1 MYGEKYRVL
10 RSLNTAGTV
19 TLAESTA
26 DGRRYVLKELTEE
39 STSIYRRI
47 SELPPQEN
55 LMQVHE
61 ILRQDGHNVAVCDF
75 AEGKPLDELLES
87 GRVFPID
94 ELCSI
99 ISQLCRAAEHLHHN
113 GIIHRD
119 INPKN
124 IILDENLHL
133 TLIDY
138 GISRLFTGN
147 REQDTTLYGTE
158 GFAPPEQYGF
168 RETRFT
174 ADIYAIGVVLKLL
187 LNVCSNCPPA
197 QEVFLRNI
205 AAKCTRFVPEKRF
218 RNAAAIRRAINCS
231 RCVFPVG
238 IAAACTVA
246 CAGVIAAVLMLNITD
261 ADVPK
266 NAVETSVST
275 MAQIITTPVE
285 TSASTTAQ
293 TTTIPVET
301 SALTTAQTTTIPVET
316 STSTTAQT
324 TTIPV
329 ETSTSTTAQTTT
341 IPVETSTSTTVHT
354 VTTPAVTTAS
364 TTAQTV
370 TNIVTEVTQPQEL
383 HTSDMDN
390 PNKITVTTE
399 INERGYYEDIFEYQF
414 YDDPMVHG
422 EWCWLTSIS
431 TDLLTP
437 QLTADLIKD
446 NIFLGD
452 NIFSTLS
459 FGDNGEA
466 QCILYDGTET
476 PCGVRWTN
484 GFLICEYVEGTAAQQ
499 LFALTLDGEEF
510 LFVAVKTGDF
520 SRENKVLFYEVYTRA
535 E

>member
-1 MYGEKYRVL
+1 MYGEKYRAL

-124 IILDENLHL
+124 IILDEKLHL

-138 GISRLFTGN
+138 GISRLFSGN

-174 ADIYAIGVVLKLL
+174 ADIYAIGVILKLL

-197 QEVFLRNI
+197 KEVFLRNI

-218 RNAAAIRRAINCS
+218 RNAAAIRRAVNCS
-231 RCVFPVG
+231 RCVFPAG

-285 TSASTTAQ
+285 TS
-293 TTTIPVET
+293 
-301 SALTTAQTTTIPVET
+301 
-316 STSTTAQT
+316 TSTTAQT

-354 VTTPAVTTAS
+354 VTPPAVTTAS

-370 TNIVTEVTQPQEL
+370 TNIATEVTQPQEL

-399 INERGYYEDIFEYQF
+399 INERGYYEDIYEYQF

-431 TDLLTP
+431 TELLTP
-437 QLTADLIKD
+437 QLTTDLIKD

-466 QCILYDGTET
+466 RCILYDGTET
-476 PCGVRWTN
+476 PCEVRWTN

>member
-1 MYGEKYRVL
+1 MFGEKYRIL

-26 DGRRYVLKELTEE
+26 DGRKYVLKELTEE

-47 SELPPQEN
+47 SEIPPQEN

-61 ILRQDGHNVAVCDF
+61 ILRQDGHSTAVCEF
-75 AEGKPLDELLES
+75 AKGNPLDELLES

-138 GISRLFTGN
+138 DISRLFTGN

-174 ADIYAIGVVLKLL
+174 ADIYAIGMVLKLL

-205 AAKCTRFVPEKRF
+205 AAKCTRFVPEKRY
-218 RNAAAIRRAINCS
+218 RSAAAIRRAINCS
-231 RCVFPVG
+231 RCVFPAG

-246 CAGVIAAVLMLNITD
+246 CAGIIAVILMLNSTD

-301 SALTTAQTTTIPVET
+301 S
-316 STSTTAQT
+316 
-324 TTIPV
+324 
-329 ETSTSTTAQTTT
+329 
-341 IPVETSTSTTVHT
+341 TSTTVHT
-354 VTTPAVTTAS
+354 VTTSAVTTAS

-370 TNIVTEVTQPQEL
+370 TNIATEVTQPQEL

-399 INERGYYEDIFEYQF
+399 INERGYFEDIFEYQF

-422 EWCWLTSIS
+422 EWRWLTTIS

-452 NIFSTLS
+452 NIFSILS

-466 QCILYDGTET
+466 QCFLYDGTET

-484 GFLICEYVEGTAAQQ
+484 GFLICEYVEGTAAQT
-499 LFALTLDGEEF
+499 LFEVMIDGEEF

-520 SRENKVLFYEVYTRA
+520 FRENKVLFYEVYTCA